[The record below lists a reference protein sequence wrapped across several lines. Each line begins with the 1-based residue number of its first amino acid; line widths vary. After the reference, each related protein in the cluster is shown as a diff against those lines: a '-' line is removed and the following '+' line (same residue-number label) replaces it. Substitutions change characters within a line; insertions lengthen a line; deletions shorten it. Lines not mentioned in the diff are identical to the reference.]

1 MQNGIRLRR
10 VLSLMRSKYK
20 NNLESLMIKNVTE
33 GGKNGVKKNFKVNLC
48 AINLCAIN
56 IFFMKN

>member
-33 GGKNGVKKNFKVNLC
+33 GGKNGVKKNFKVNLFKKKKTQRNSFN
-48 AINLCAIN
+48 AQ
-56 IFFMKN
+56 

>member
-20 NNLESLMIKNVTE
+20 NNPESLMIKNVTE
-33 GGKNGVKKNFKVNLC
+33 GGKNGVKKNFKVKLFKKKD
-48 AINLCAIN
+48 AA
-56 IFFMKN
+56 